1 MTAEKKSASATEW
14 VMQVRT
20 FRAKNDIKSALDVCR
35 KGLQSHPRSMDL
47 LFTYG
52 ELRIIRYNSAKKSD
66 HLKKAL
72 VSFEKLLRINPHHY
86 MANLL
91 AAQIYYKGRAHDR
104 AEAKVNAILKSTPN
118 DPRATQIKQAIR
130 KVRTKEVKK
139 EETAAVEYVPE
150 TERIETEKLDGLQQV
165 EGAEYETLINGLN
178 HFNKLKG
185 IISIHLVDHAGI
197 AIKDV
202 VKTGDLNENTA
213 SLTADVFRSSGFFTR
228 KIGLGN
234 FQRGQIQTHNANF
247 LLVNIF
253 YGILVL
259 VTEPNLDMGAIEERV
274 DLYVADIV

>member
-1 MTAEKKSASATEW
+1 
-14 VMQVRT
+14 MQTRT
-20 FRAKNDIKSALDVCR
+20 FRAKKDIRSALAACR
-35 KGLQSHPRSMDL
+35 KGLESHPKSMDL

-52 ELRIIRYNSAKKSD
+52 ELRIIRYNSSKKPD

-91 AAQIYYKGRAHDR
+91 AAQIYFKGRAYDR
-104 AEAKVNAILKSTPN
+104 AEAKVNAILKNTPN
-118 DPRATQIKQAIR
+118 DTKATRIKHTIKKA
-130 KVRTKEVKK
+130 RTKAVIKK
-139 EETAAVEYVPE
+139 EAEGEYKPE

-165 EGAEYETLINGLN
+165 EGAEYETLVNGLN
-178 HFNKLKG
+178 HFNKLSG
-185 IISIHLVDHAGI
+185 VISIHLVDHAGI

-202 VKTGDLNENTA
+202 VKTGNLNDNTA
-213 SLTADVFRSSGFFTR
+213 SLTADIFRSSGFFTR

-234 FQRGQIQTHNANF
+234 FQRGHIQTHGANL

-253 YGILVL
+253 YGILAI
-259 VTEPNLDMGAIEERV
+259 VTEPDVDMGAVEERV

>member
-1 MTAEKKSASATEW
+1 MTAENKSVSATEW

-20 FRAKNDIKSALDVCR
+20 SRANNDVKSALDVCR
-35 KGLQSHPRSMDL
+35 KGLESHPKSMDL

-52 ELRIIRYNSAKKSD
+52 ELRIIRYNSAKKPD

-91 AAQIYYKGRAHDR
+91 AAQIYFKGRAYDR
-104 AEAKVNAILKSTPN
+104 AEVKVNTILKNTPN

-130 KVRTKEVKK
+130 KAREKAVKK
-139 EETAAVEYVPE
+139 EDTVAKEYEPE
-150 TERIETEKLDGLQQV
+150 TDRIETEKLDGLQQV
-165 EGAEYETLINGLN
+165 EVAEYETLINSLS
-178 HFNKLKG
+178 HFNKLNG

-202 VKTGDLNENTA
+202 VKTGNLNDNTA
-213 SLTADVFRSSGFFTR
+213 SLTADIFRSSGFFTR

-234 FQRGQIQTHNANF
+234 FQRGQIQTHGANL

-259 VTEPNLDMGAIEERV
+259 VTEPTVDMGAVEERV
-274 DLYVADIV
+274 DMYVADIV